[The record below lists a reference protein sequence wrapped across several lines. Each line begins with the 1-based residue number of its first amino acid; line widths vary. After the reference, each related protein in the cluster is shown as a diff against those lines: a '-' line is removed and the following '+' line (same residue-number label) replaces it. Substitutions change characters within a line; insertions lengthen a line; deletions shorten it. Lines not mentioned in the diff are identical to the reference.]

1 MNTLFKGHI
10 ERRKIVA
17 LLAAMVAL
25 AGLLWFT
32 SSGNVGTVSADEGL
46 NNSST
51 GGAVTQEHEQQ
62 QSITNCFPGFSCS

>member
-1 MNTLFKGHI
+1 MHTLFKGHI

-32 SSGNVGTVSADEGL
+32 GIGSAGIASADGGS
-46 NNSST
+46 NNSSNGT
-51 GGAVTQEHEQQ
+51 TVSQEHEQQ

>member
-1 MNTLFKGHI
+1 MFTLLKGNVG
-10 ERRKIVA
+10 RRMIIA
-17 LLAAMVAL
+17 SLAALVVM

-46 NNSST
+46 NTSST